1 MYNRYND
8 GWIEVI
14 TGCMFAG
21 KTEEFIRRIIRL
33 QYAQRKVLVFKPS
46 IDVRYSATKVVTH
59 KGFSVQ
65 AILIDKD
72 EPEVILK
79 TLKAKENQDVVAIAV
94 DEVQFFNKK
103 IVEIL
108 TELANNNKQVI
119 VAGLDQ
125 DFRAEPFPVMSEILP
140 RAEFVTKLD
149 AICVICGAAATRTQ
163 RIINGKEARYSDPI
177 IEIGAQEKYEAR
189 CRKHHKVLK

>member
-33 QYAQRKVLVFKPS
+33 QYANRKVLVFKPS
-46 IDVRYSATKVVTH
+46 IDVRYNATKVVTH
-59 KGFSVQ
+59 KGVSIN
-65 AILIDKD
+65 AIIIDRNK
-72 EPEVILK
+72 PEEILK
-79 TLKAKENQDVVAIAV
+79 MLASKKNQDVVGVAV
-94 DEVQFFNKK
+94 DEVQFFNKN

-108 TELANNNKQVI
+108 NELANNNKQVI

-125 DFRAEPFPVMSEILP
+125 DFRAEPFLVMSEILA

-149 AICVICGAAATRTQ
+149 AVCVSCGAAATRTQ
-163 RIINGKEARYSDPI
+163 KFVNGKEASFNDPI

-189 CRKHHKVLK
+189 CRKHHKVIK

>member
-1 MYNRYND
+1 MYSHYND
-8 GWIEVI
+8 GWIEII

-33 QYAQRKVLVFKPS
+33 QYANRKVLVFKPT
-46 IDVRYSATKVVTH
+46 IDIRYSATKVVTH
-59 KGFSVQ
+59 KGVSIK
-65 AILIDKD
+65 AIMIDRNQ
-72 EPEVILK
+72 PEEIIKMLEK
-79 TLKAKENQDVVAIAV
+79 KENQDVAAVAI
-94 DEVQFFNKK
+94 DEVQFFHKN

-108 TELANNNKQVI
+108 NQLANNNKQVI

-125 DFRAEPFPVMSEILP
+125 DFRGEPFLVMSEILP

-149 AICVICGAAATRTQ
+149 AICVVCGAAATRTQ
-163 RIINGKEARYSDPI
+163 RIINGKAARYDDPI

>member
-1 MYNRYND
+1 MYSRYND

-14 TGCMFAG
+14 AGCMFAG

-33 QYAQRKVLVFKPS
+33 QYANRKVLVFKPT

-59 KGFSVQ
+59 KGVSIQ
-65 AILIDKD
+65 AIMIDRNQ
-72 EPEVILK
+72 PEEILK
-79 TLKAKENQDVVAIAV
+79 ILANPENKDVVAIAI
-94 DEVQFFNKK
+94 DEVQFFDQK
-103 IVEIL
+103 IVAIL
-108 TELANNNKQVI
+108 NQLANNNKQVI
-119 VAGLDQ
+119 AAGLDQ
-125 DFRAEPFPVMSEILP
+125 DFRGEPFLIMSELLA

-149 AICVICGAAATRTQ
+149 AICVKCGAAATRTQ
-163 RIINGKEARYSDPI
+163 RIINGKEARYDDPI

>member
-33 QYAQRKVLVFKPS
+33 QYANKKVLIFKPS
-46 IDVRYSATKVVTH
+46 IDTRYSATKVVTH
-59 KGFSVQ
+59 KGVSIH
-65 AILIDKD
+65 ANMIDRNQ
-72 EPEVILK
+72 PEEILK
-79 TLKAKENQDVVAIAV
+79 ILAKKENKDVTAVAV
-94 DEVQFFNKK
+94 DEVQFFHPN

-108 TELANNNKQVI
+108 NELANNNKQVI

-125 DFRAEPFPVMSEILP
+125 DFRAEPFPVICAILP

-163 RIINGKEARYSDPI
+163 RIINGKEASYNDPI
-177 IEIGAQEKYEAR
+177 IQIGAQEKYEAR

>member
-14 TGCMFAG
+14 AGCMFAG

-33 QYAQRKVLVFKPS
+33 QYAHRKVLVFKPT
-46 IDVRYSATKVVTH
+46 IDTRYGTTKVVTH
-59 KGFSVQ
+59 KGVSVQ
-65 AILIDKD
+65 AIMIDRNQ
-72 EPEVILK
+72 PEEILEILAK
-79 TLKAKENQDVVAIAV
+79 KENKDVVAVAV
-94 DEVQFFNKK
+94 DEVQFFHKN

-108 TELANNNKQVI
+108 DQLANNNKQVI

-125 DFRAEPFPVMSEILP
+125 DFRAEPFEVMCAILP

-149 AICVICGAAATRTQ
+149 AICVVCGAAATRTQ
-163 RIINGKEARYSDPI
+163 RIINGREASYNDPI

>member
-33 QYAQRKVLVFKPS
+33 QYANKKVIVFKPS
-46 IDVRYSATKVVTH
+46 IDNRYSATKVVTH
-59 KGFSVQ
+59 KGVSIH
-65 AILIDKD
+65 ANMIDRNQ
-72 EPEVILK
+72 PEEILK
-79 TLKAKENQDVVAIAV
+79 ILAKKENKDVTAVAV
-94 DEVQFFNKK
+94 DEVQFFHPN

-108 TELANNNKQVI
+108 NELANNNKQVI

-125 DFRAEPFPVMSEILP
+125 DFRAEPFATMCAILP
-140 RAEFVTKLD
+140 KAEFVTKLD
-149 AICVICGAAATRTQ
+149 AICVVCGAAATRTQ
-163 RIINGKEARYSDPI
+163 RIINGKEASYNDPI
-177 IEIGAQEKYEAR
+177 IQIGAQEKYEAR